1 MKRGEGSSGRV
12 YAGVDVGT
20 QSLRVVVVDDGGAP
34 IGRGEAPLHSA
45 RCEGGRHEQDPEEWW
60 RALGVAAAAVAIAF
74 KAPPLVVVVVAAAV
88 TAAARALG

>member
-45 RCEGGRHEQDPEEWW
+45 RGEGRRHEQDPQEW
-60 RALGVAAAAVAIAF
+60 
-74 KAPPLVVVVVAAAV
+74 
-88 TAAARALG
+88 